1 MYGVAKL
8 TLLDEYCM
16 ERRESLSKLHPIR
29 LIFLTEKKKKKLASY
44 HMHMVTGF
52 ECWRIIEGLF
62 DLHYLDGAEY
72 QICWNTIWC

>member
-29 LIFLTEKKKKKLASY
+29 LIFLTEKKKKKTCILSHA
-44 HMHMVTGF
+44 HGDRF
-52 ECWRIIEGLF
+52 
-62 DLHYLDGAEY
+62 
-72 QICWNTIWC
+72 